1 LFFEDAIPYRNN
13 FFTEYCNLNT
23 EHYSGILKNQICPQ
37 EYRFLF
43 ATITAVIAF
52 PKSRCPIN
60 IKHHLLKTEHCKLN
74 TISGINFSRKAI
86 RKTPISK

>member
-13 FFTEYCNLNT
+13 FFTEHCNLNT

-43 ATITAVIAF
+43 ATSSPVIAF
-52 PKSRCPIN
+52 PKSRCHTGLIDAY
-60 IKHHLLKTEHCKLN
+60 LKLEALSFFHK
-74 TISGINFSRKAI
+74 SGINFSRKAI
-86 RKTPISK
+86 RKNQISK